1 MRVSKAE
8 MTTCHH
14 VMHVNSFLHAMS
26 STGSRADNNLEHLT
40 LRVSSSVLD
49 DTFKCD
55 CVSEGYFGAV
65 YRIPYDGILCAA
77 KYQDFDDDKYK
88 PKQFQQEC
96 LLHSKLRHPN
106 IVQMLGVC
114 YYSNM
119 SDQPIKIM
127 ELLKFSLRSFVYQF
141 QAVPVYVKLTIIQD
155 ISRGLDYLHTRNPPI
170 VHCYLRMEVILLTAN
185 LVAKIGGFTFS
196 IEMVPEVMRLPD
208 EHEVFESALY
218 CGPSF
223 DIFSFGCVICELIIE
238 EFFNAY
244 KYFVDGNGRIFTYH
258 NISVVEYKYFINC
271 MEDTS
276 LKKLVTDCV
285 NGNLDMRPSALL
297 ISEIIAILI
306 KGEFCSTLIH
316 QVCLKF
322 PII

>member
-1 MRVSKAE
+1 
-8 MTTCHH
+8 
-14 VMHVNSFLHAMS
+14 MS
-26 STGSRADNNLEHLT
+26 STGSHAGNNLEHLT
-40 LRVSSSVLD
+40 LRVSSAVLD
-49 DTFKCD
+49 DVFKRHSD

-65 YRIPYDGILCAA
+65 YRITYDGVLCAA
-77 KYQDFDDDKYK
+77 KYQDFDDDRYK

-114 YYSNM
+114 YYSDI
-119 SDQPIKIM
+119 SDQPIKVM

-155 ISRGLDYLHTRNPPI
+155 ISRGLDYLHTHSPPI
-170 VHCYLRMEVILLTAN
+170 VHSYLRTEVILLTAN

-196 IEMVPEVMRLPD
+196 IEMAREIRRLPD
-208 EHEVFESALY
+208 EHEVFESALH

-223 DIFSFGCVICELIIE
+223 DIFSFGCVICEMIIE

-244 KYFVDGNGRIFTYH
+244 KYFVDDSNGRIFAYR
-258 NISVVEYKYFINC
+258 NISVVECKYYINC

-276 LKKLVTDCV
+276 IKKLVTECV
-285 NGNLDMRPSALL
+285 NDNLDIRPSALL
-297 ISEIIAILI
+297 ISETIATLI
-306 KGEFCSTLIH
+306 EGEFCSKITH
-316 QVCLKF
+316 CTTYM
-322 PII
+322 